1 MSSSTSRKKFPLVPY
16 GCIYIDASWSDVL
29 AAIPFSMEPENHRSL
44 IEYKLDQLWNHAHA
58 TPSPILPCLS
68 VRTAFDLYLSI
79 KRYPRGSEMVFCA
92 INIPDMA
99 RIVRHHGIKL
109 VAVDVDLETMT
120 PKVEHVKSLITPKTV
135 AIFVAH
141 LYGRWINLEDIMAV
155 AKEHHLDV
163 LEDCAESFCG
173 LQDHG
178 HPAADITFF
187 SFGLI
192 KTNTAFGGAI
202 AVVRDPS
209 LLSQMRTLYRSY
221 PIRGRATYLKK
232 LLKYSMLMTVLN
244 SPFLVKHGMQLASA
258 LGINHR
264 DIIVNH
270 VRGFPKDFFDNIRMR
285 PSIALLCMLYRR
297 LKNFDPNSF
306 SLGNVKC
313 DIVSRR
319 LPPGMQGVGLKAEK
333 INHWLFPIV
342 VDNPERVMKELNARG
357 IDAYKGA
364 TQLSLIESDVAIPR
378 NLANPSEKVQ
388 GTPDQSL
395 GSTEDTTSCDEDGGV
410 GESRDTAGYGSK
422 LSKELFQ
429 DERPKYVSIHSKE
442 AAGQSNSHLRDLPAQ
457 SQSSD
462 TEATETAQHMSLRLP
477 DSEKQSQI
485 CEARECITGVS
496 TRLQCAQVPNSG
508 TLGAASTAGSEGLSS
523 LMHNQL
529 KNQQVSSDS
538 SVQSQL
544 KCSLIDLH
552 PHYSDVSDHCEHP
565 SSNFETSLKHRNS
578 SDNRSSTRGS
588 NYLSGTHSDDSNK
601 SCSDPGSVPTQ
612 KKSRL
617 LPSVAN
623 QLSGG
628 GIHGGAGQA
637 GEFPKKTSGD
647 SPRGTL
653 SLNSPSRTSGDSPK
667 RILGNSLAKL
677 SGKYPDEARYLM
689 DHVVYLP
696 VHKKVSFHYL
706 EQICVVLEEVASM
719 LAKEKQVMAQS
730 KL

>member
-1 MSSSTSRKKFPLVPY
+1 MIKETHLFIFK
-16 GCIYIDASWSDVL
+16 DASWSDVL
-29 AAIPFSMEPENHRSL
+29 AAIPFSLEPENHRSL

-58 TPSPILPCLS
+58 TPSPVLPCLS
-68 VRTAFDLYLSI
+68 VRTAFDLYLSV
-79 KRYPRGSEMVFCA
+79 KKFPRGSEMVFCA

-99 RIVRHHGIKL
+99 RIVRHHGLKL
-109 VAVDVDLETMT
+109 VAVDVDMETMT

-141 LYGRWINLEDIMAV
+141 LYGRWINLEDIVAV

-178 HPAADITFF
+178 HPAADVTFF

-232 LLKYSMLMTVLN
+232 LIKYSMLMTVLN
-244 SPFLVKHGMQLASA
+244 SPFLVKHGMQLAGA

-285 PSIALLCMLYRR
+285 PSITLLCMLYRR

-333 INHWLFPIV
+333 LNHWLFPIV

-357 IDAYKGA
+357 VDAYKGA

-378 NLANPSEKVQ
+378 NLVNPSEKVQ

-395 GSTEDTTSCDEDGGV
+395 GSTEDTTGSGKTTSCDEDGGF
-410 GESRDTAGYGSK
+410 GESRDTAGYGSE
-422 LSKELFQ
+422 LSKELFH
-429 DERPKYVSIHSKE
+429 DESPKYVSIHSKE

-457 SQSSD
+457 SQSSN
-462 TEATETAQHMSLRLP
+462 TEATETAQHMLLRLP

-485 CEARECITGVS
+485 CVAREGITGVS
-496 TRLQCAQVPNSG
+496 TGLQCAHVPNCG
-508 TLGAASTAGSEGLSS
+508 TLTTAGSEGLSS
-523 LMHNQL
+523 LMHTQL

-538 SVQSQL
+538 SAQRQL
-544 KCSLIDLH
+544 KRYLIDLH
-552 PHYSDVSDHCEHP
+552 PYSDVPDHCEP
-565 SSNFETSLKHRNS
+565 PLSNSETSLNHRKS
-578 SDNRSSTRGS
+578 SDNISSTRGS
-588 NYLSGTHSDDSNK
+588 NYLSGTHSSDDSNK
-601 SCSDPGSVPTQ
+601 SCSDPSSVPTQ
-612 KKSRL
+612 MKSRP
-617 LPSVAN
+617 LPYVAN

-628 GIHGGAGQA
+628 GIQGGAGQA
-637 GEFPKKTSGD
+637 GEFPNKTSCD
-647 SPRGTL
+647 SPSGT
-653 SLNSPSRTSGDSPK
+653 SSWNSPSGTSGDSPK
-667 RILGNSLAKL
+667 RILGNSLATL

-719 LAKEKQVMAQS
+719 LAEEKQVKAHS